1 VSGAQVAASCE
12 TCKPK
17 NADILEW
24 LLIGLAGPPSRAAS
38 PRELPINGG
47 CRLGTSFPT
56 DSLVEPMPL
65 QISPVGHLDYPEYD
79 LDFLGEIHLRCLNDL
94 LLWLPPYK
102 GIERVGLHGMYSVT
116 YAVLGLYHEG
126 V

>member
-1 VSGAQVAASCE
+1 MSDAQVAASRE
-12 TCKPK
+12 AYKPK

-24 LLIGLAGPPSRAAS
+24 SLISLALPQVGRLHHVSHRSTEVAALAPPSH
-38 PRELPINGG
+38 
-47 CRLGTSFPT
+47 T
-56 DSLVEPMPL
+56 DSLVGPMPP
-65 QISPVGHLDYPEYD
+65 QISLVGHLGYPEYD
-79 LDFLGEIHLRCLNDL
+79 LGLLGVIHLWCLNDL

-102 GIERVGLHGMYSVT
+102 GIERAGSHDMYSVT